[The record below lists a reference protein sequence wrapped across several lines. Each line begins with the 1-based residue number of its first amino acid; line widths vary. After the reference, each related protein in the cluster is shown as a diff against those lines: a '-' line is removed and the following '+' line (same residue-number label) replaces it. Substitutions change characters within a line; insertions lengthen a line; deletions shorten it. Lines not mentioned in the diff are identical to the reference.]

1 MAIPDYV
8 QRLRQ
13 RVGHE
18 LLWLPGATAVVL
30 RGHEVLLVRRSD
42 NGQWSP
48 VTGIVDPG
56 EHPAQAAAR
65 EVLEET
71 GVSCAVEA
79 LVWVNVTE
87 PRVHTNGDVAQY
99 LDHTFRC
106 RYLEGEAHVA
116 DDESSAVGWFPV
128 DGLPEMPADL
138 RERISVAVG
147 HAGEVRLDVP

>member
-8 QRLRQ
+8 QRLR
-13 RVGHE
+13 RRIGHE

-30 RGHEVLLVRRSD
+30 RGDEVLLVRRSD

-56 EHPAQAAAR
+56 EHPARAAVR

-71 GVSCAVEA
+71 GVTCVVEA

-87 PRVHTNGDVAQY
+87 PRVHANGDLAQY

-106 RYLEGEAHVA
+106 RYVEGVAHVA
-116 DDESSAVGWFPV
+116 DDESSDVGWFPV
-128 DGLPEMPADL
+128 DGLPELPADL
-138 RERISVAVG
+138 LERISVAVDHDG
-147 HAGEVRLDVP
+147 PARLEAP

>member
-1 MAIPDYV
+1 MAIPEYV

-13 RVGHE
+13 KVGRE

-30 RGHEVLLVRRSD
+30 RCDEVLLVRRSD
-42 NGQWSP
+42 NDQWAP

-56 EHPAQAAAR
+56 EHPARTAVR

-71 GVSCAVEA
+71 GVTCGVEA
-79 LVWVNVTE
+79 LAWVNVTA
-87 PRVHTNGDVAQY
+87 PRVHANGDLAQY

-106 RYLEGEAHVA
+106 HYLDGEAHVA
-116 DDESSAVGWFPV
+116 DDESSDVGWFPV

-138 RERISVAVG
+138 RERISTALSHSG
-147 HAGEVRLDVP
+147 AVRLGD

>member
-8 QRLRQ
+8 RRLRL
-13 RVGHE
+13 RVGHD

-30 RGHEVLLVRRSD
+30 RGDEVLLVRRSD

-56 EHPAQAAAR
+56 EHPARAAVR
-65 EVLEET
+65 EVMEET
-71 GVSCAVEA
+71 GVTCDVDA

-87 PRVHTNGDVAQY
+87 PRVHPNGDLAQY

-106 RYLEGEAHVA
+106 RYVEGQAHVA
-116 DDESSAVGWFPV
+116 DDESSDVAWFPI

-138 RERISVAVG
+138 RERISVAVE
-147 HAGEVRLDVP
+147 HAGAVRL

>member
-30 RGHEVLLVRRSD
+30 RGEEVLLVRRSD

-65 EVLEET
+65 EVMEET

-79 LVWVNVTE
+79 LVCVNVTE
-87 PRVHTNGDVAQY
+87 PRVHANGDLAQY

-128 DGLPEMPADL
+128 DRPPEMPADL

>member
-8 QRLRQ
+8 RRLRL
-13 RVGHE
+13 RVGHD

-30 RGHEVLLVRRSD
+30 RGDEVLLVRRSD

-56 EHPAQAAAR
+56 EHPARAAVR
-65 EVLEET
+65 EVMEET
-71 GVSCAVEA
+71 GVTCDVDA

-87 PRVHTNGDVAQY
+87 PRVHPNGDLAQY

-106 RYLEGEAHVA
+106 RYVEGQAHVA
-116 DDESSAVGWFPV
+116 DDESSDVAWFPI

-138 RERISVAVG
+138 RERISVAVD
-147 HAGEVRLDVP
+147 HAGAVRL